1 MTETSKSI
9 NFSICSLPTNHDTV
23 SMSINGQRFPLEY
36 LGESERWSC
45 WGELQ
50 VLVLV
55 GVSRVQDER
64 NHIILPGLDFHGYCG
79 LRRVH
84 SYPAQENSFVK
95 DPTWHQTSGKC

>member
-9 NFSICSLPTNHDTV
+9 HFSICSLPTNHDTV
-23 SMSINGQRFPLEY
+23 SMSINVQRFPLEY

-84 SYPAQENSFVK
+84 SYPAQENSFLK

>member
-1 MTETSKSI
+1 
-9 NFSICSLPTNHDTV
+9 
-23 SMSINGQRFPLEY
+23 MSINVQRFPLEY

-64 NHIILPGLDFHGYCG
+64 NHTILPGLDFHGYCG

-84 SYPAQENSFVK
+84 SYPAQENGFLK